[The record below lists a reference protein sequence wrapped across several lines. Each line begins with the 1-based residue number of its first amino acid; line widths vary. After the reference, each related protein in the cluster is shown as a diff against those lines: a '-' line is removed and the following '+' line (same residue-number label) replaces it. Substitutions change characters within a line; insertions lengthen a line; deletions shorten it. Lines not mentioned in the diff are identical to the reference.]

1 MKSAEAPDPSDISL
15 SGELRLL
22 REELGVQARQAGMGE
37 RRIKARLSHPFPTR
51 AWGTDANGQTFE
63 VDCLLDNISS
73 SGLYLRIPG
82 QMKLDAE
89 LSVVIKFL
97 NDQQTGATAVMRGQI
112 LRDEPQPDGRHGV
125 AVAIR
130 EHYFL

>member
-1 MKSAEAPDPSDISL
+1 MKSAAGSEASRITL

-22 REELGVQARQAGMGE
+22 RDELGVRESQAAVGE
-37 RRIKARLSHPFPTR
+37 RRIKPRLSQPFPTR
-51 AWGTDANGQTFE
+51 AWGTDVTNQAFE
-63 VDCLLDNISS
+63 IDCLLDNISS
-73 SGLYLRIPG
+73 TGLYLRIPG
-82 QMKLDAE
+82 RMKLGDE

-97 NDQQTGATAVMRGQI
+97 NDHNTGATAVMRGQI

-130 EHYFL
+130 DHYFL

>member
-1 MKSAEAPDPSDISL
+1 MKSAAGSETSRITL

-22 REELGVQARQAGMGE
+22 RDELGVEEPKAATGE
-37 RRIKARLSHPFPTR
+37 RRIKPRLSQPFPTR
-51 AWGTDANGQTFE
+51 AWGTDVANQAFE
-63 VDCLLDNISS
+63 IDCLLDNISS
-73 SGLYLRIPG
+73 TGLYLRIPG
-82 QMKLDAE
+82 QMKLGDE

-97 NDQQTGATAVMRGQI
+97 NDHNTGATAVMRGQI

-130 EHYFL
+130 DHYFL

>member
-1 MKSAEAPDPSDISL
+1 MKSAGSESSRITL

-22 REELGVQARQAGMGE
+22 RDDLGVPARQTGMGE
-37 RRIKARLSHPFPTR
+37 RRIKPRLNQSFPTR
-51 AWGTDANGQTFE
+51 AWGTDAAGQAFE

-73 SGLYLRIPG
+73 TGLYLRIPG
-82 QMKLDAE
+82 QMKLGAE
-89 LSVVIKFL
+89 LSMVIKFL
-97 NDQQTGATAVMRGQI
+97 NDRETGATAVLRGHI

-125 AVAIR
+125 AVAIK